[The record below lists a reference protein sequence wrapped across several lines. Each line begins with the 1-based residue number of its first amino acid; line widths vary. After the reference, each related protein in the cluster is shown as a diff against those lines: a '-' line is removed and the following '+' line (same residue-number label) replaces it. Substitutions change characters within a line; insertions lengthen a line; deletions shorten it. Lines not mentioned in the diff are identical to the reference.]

1 MAEKNFLSW
10 VGFRDE
16 SDRTPVANPLDRIRE
31 LEAQLS
37 DLRSRRDIT
46 SLSKEEFE
54 ILATETAMMMVKSAQ
69 AREVKA
75 HAAADRLI
83 SESTRNAK
91 DAIEAAEN
99 KARSILSGAESRG
112 RKYISAA
119 EAEASEMI
127 AHATREAE
135 AVADVKRRE
144 AAALALAAR
153 REGER
158 IIAEATSQIEQY
170 QDWMSD
176 VVAESE
182 RLYRVQAQ
190 ALSAAEQAIAQSR
203 DRLEGAFKKLSDM
216 QTRVSESINA
226 DGTVNKAEPIKV
238 ESRRTARAIE
248 APAKKRPAKKAV
260 AKKSVAKKTAAKR
273 K

>member
-1 MAEKNFLSW
+1 MAEKNFLNW
-10 VGFRDE
+10 VGFREE
-16 SDRTPVANPLDRIRE
+16 SDRTPAANPLDRIRE
-31 LEAQLS
+31 LEAQLA

-54 ILATETAMMMVKSAQ
+54 ILATETAMTMVKSAQ

-119 EAEASEMI
+119 EAEAAEMI
-127 AHATREAE
+127 NLATREAE
-135 AVADVKRRE
+135 ALIDSKRRE
-144 AAALALAAR
+144 AAALGQAAR

-158 IIAEATSQIEQY
+158 LIAEATSQIDQY
-170 QDWMSD
+170 REWMGD
-176 VVAESE
+176 VIAESE
-182 RLYRVQAQ
+182 RLYRIQTQ

-203 DRLEGAFKKLSDM
+203 ERLEGAFKKLAEM
-216 QTRVSESINA
+216 QVRVDESINA
-226 DGTVNKAEPIKV
+226 DGSVNKTAPIKV
-238 ESRRTARAIE
+238 ESRRTSKAIE
-248 APAKKRPAKKAV
+248 APKATRSTTRKPV
-260 AKKSVAKKTAAKR
+260 KKTAAKR